1 MHEKIITAI
10 QHILTPRKPLIA
22 IKVWE
27 EIPEGVPAYEDKAFP
42 GTCAHIG
49 EVIETGKT
57 FYIRP
62 KNVYCTG
69 GVLATGILK
78 PPSEEQS
85 RKMIE
90 MHLEMTKDC
99 LDVDTAMRKQ
109 KEMLREIPYPK
120 NKNKAAQIGLLRDM
134 EEPDIVI
141 LFCTPKAADVISR
154 AYAYRAGE
162 PIKGFGATG
171 GCTVAIQYPFVFKKP
186 AFTYTDVAWRKF
198 VRMSDDELTVSFPY
212 ESLVTTV
219 GDLPMVAEHYEHY
232 AEGMEL

>member
-1 MHEKIITAI
+1 
-10 QHILTPRKPLIA
+10 
-22 IKVWE
+22 
-27 EIPEGVPAYEDKAFP
+27 
-42 GTCAHIG
+42 
-49 EVIETGKT
+49 
-57 FYIRP
+57 
-62 KNVYCTG
+62 
-69 GVLATGILK
+69 
-78 PPSEEQS
+78 
-85 RKMIE
+85 
-90 MHLEMTKDC
+90 
-99 LDVDTAMRKQ
+99 
-109 KEMLREIPYPK
+109 
-120 NKNKAAQIGLLRDM
+120 M